1 MVPKFFSR
9 SGSVFLFFIVM
20 IILMMT
26 TALWVREATVI
37 EAASQAASLA
47 SSQRRAPTLALEEFA
62 SGLNQPVDIAHAGDE
77 RLFVVEQKGTIRV
90 VMSDGTLLSTAFLD
104 IESQVCSSFQGG
116 LLGLAFHPDYAN
128 NGYFFVNYTT
138 PRNGQCNELTTHISR
153 FRVSNSDANQADA
166 SSEKVIL
173 ALEQPFADNNGGDLA
188 FHPQDGYLYIPLGD
202 GGTEGGITGDSAN
215 NAQDGMSLFGKVLR
229 IEPSV
234 SEASTPTYSIPAS
247 NPFVN
252 DATVRDEV
260 WAFGLRN
267 PWRFSFDRETGDMYL
282 SDVGFHQR
290 EEVNFQAGSSAG
302 GENYGWRCYEGSQA
316 YNATDCA
323 AQSSY
328 VSPVVEYETGVVGV
342 SVTGGFVYRGSRH
355 PGMRGHYIFAD
366 YAFGKF
372 WTLIRDE
379 ANMWQMSDVT
389 PITGSYS
396 TFGED
401 MNGELYV
408 AEHALGSPTGGKI
421 YKVIDSSSKFL
432 YLPFLAK

>member
-1 MVPKFFSR
+1 MVPKFLSR
-9 SGSVFLFFIVM
+9 AGSVLLFFIVM

-26 TALWVREATVI
+26 TMLAAREATI
-37 EAASQAASLA
+37 TKAASQAASQA
-47 SSQRRAPTLALEEFA
+47 SSARRAPTLALEEFT
-62 SGLNQPVDIAHAGDE
+62 SGLNQPLDIAHAGDE
-77 RLFVVEQKGTIRV
+77 RLFVVEQKGTIRI
-90 VMSDGTLLSTAFLD
+90 VMRDGTLLSSPFLD
-104 IESQVCSSFQGG
+104 IEGQVCSSNQGG

-138 PRNGQCNELTTHISR
+138 QRDGTCDELNSNISR
-153 FRVSNSDANQADA
+153 FRVSNNDANLADA
-166 SSEKVIL
+166 SSERVIL
-173 ALEQPFADNNGGDLA
+173 ALEQPFGDNNGGDLA
-188 FHPQDGYLYIPLGD
+188 FHPQDRYLYIPLGD

-215 NAQDGMSLFGKVLR
+215 HAQNGMSLFGKVLR

-234 SEASTPTYSIPAS
+234 SQASTPTYSIPAS

-290 EEVNFQAGSSAG
+290 EEVNFQAASSTG

-316 YNATDCA
+316 YNTTGCA

-328 VSPVVEYETGVVGV
+328 ISPVAEYETGVVGV
-342 SVTGGFVYRGSRH
+342 AVTGGFVYRGSRH

-366 YAFGKF
+366 YVSGTF

-379 ANMWQMSDVT
+379 ANEWQMSDVAQ
-389 PITGSYS
+389 ITGSYS
-396 TFGED
+396 SFGED
-401 MNGELYV
+401 VNGELYV
-408 AEHALGSPTGGKI
+408 TEHALGNATGGKI
-421 YKVIDSSSKFL
+421 YKVIDRSSTFL